1 MNPLRTCVI
10 DDEPLA
16 AQLIARYITD
26 TPFLSLAGSFS
37 SAQEAVRLILSGGV
51 DLVFL
56 DISMPQIN
64 GLEFARIIPS
74 SCRIV
79 FTTAY
84 EKYAVDGFKVNAIDY
99 LLKPVSYEEFLGA
112 ASKAAASL
120 ASTVSREEKTSD
132 RTIIIK
138 SEYRLLQIHLSDI
151 LYLEGLKDYVKIC
164 LEGDRKSILTL
175 LNMRTLEAELPRGMF
190 MRVHRSYIVNT
201 SKIRVIERN
210 RIIFGNVQ
218 IPVSESYK
226 KEFSD
231 YVNSRLIGVRS
242 MESYDGAEQ

>member
-1 MNPLRTCVI
+1 MIKLRTCVI

-16 AQLIARYITD
+16 AQLIARYVTD
-26 TPFLSLAGSFS
+26 TPFLTLAGTFS
-37 SAQEAVRLILSGGV
+37 SAQEAVRHILSGEI

-56 DISMPQIN
+56 DINMPQIN
-64 GLEFARIIPS
+64 GLEFARIIPP

-84 EKYAVDGFKVNAIDY
+84 EKYAIEGFKVNALDY
-99 LLKPVSYEEFLGA
+99 LLKPVSYEEFLSA

-120 ASTVSREEKTSD
+120 TPAKSADEPQPD

-138 SEYRLLQIHLSDI
+138 SEYRLVQIHLADI
-151 LYLEGLKDYVKIC
+151 LYLEGLKDYVKIY
-164 LEGDRKSILTL
+164 LDGEQKSIMTL
-175 LNMRTLEAELPRGMF
+175 MNMRTLEAELPRGTF

-201 SKIRVIERN
+201 SKIKVIERN

-226 KEFSD
+226 KDFSD
-231 YVNSRLIGVRS
+231 YVNSRLIGARS
-242 MESYDGAEQ
+242 PESADGE

>member
-1 MNPLRTCVI
+1 MRNLRTCVV

-16 AQLIARYITD
+16 AQLLSKYVTE
-26 TPFLSLAGSFS
+26 TPFLTLSGSFA
-37 SAQEAVRLILSGGV
+37 SAQDAVKSVVSGDI

-56 DISMPQIN
+56 DINMPQLN
-64 GLEFARIIPS
+64 GLEFARIIPD

-84 EKYAVDGFKVNAIDY
+84 EKYAIEGFRVNALDY
-99 LLKPVSYEEFLGA
+99 LLKPISYEEFLTA
-112 ASKAAASL
+112 AKKALNSFAVAE
-120 ASTVSREEKTSD
+120 TKTGNNEKRS
-132 RTIIIK
+132 IIVK
-138 SEYRLLQIHLSDI
+138 SEYRLMQIQLRDI

-164 LEGDRKSILTL
+164 LDDGSKSIMTL
-175 LNMRTLEAELPRGMF
+175 MNMRTLEQELPNDMF

-218 IPVSESYK
+218 IPISESYK
-226 KEFSD
+226 KEFSE
-231 YVNSRLIGVRS
+231 YVSSRLVGAQRTDTSDDGRS
-242 MESYDGAEQ
+242 

>member
-1 MNPLRTCVI
+1 MNKIRTCVI

-16 AQLIARYITD
+16 AQLIARYIKD
-26 TPFLSLAGSFS
+26 TPFLTLEGTFS
-37 SAQEAVRLILSGGV
+37 SAQEAVRHILSGEI

-56 DISMPQIN
+56 DINMPQIN
-64 GLEFARIIPS
+64 GLEFARIIPP

-84 EKYAVDGFKVNAIDY
+84 EKYAIEGFKVNALDY
-99 LLKPVSYEEFLGA
+99 LLKPVSYEEFLSA
-112 ASKAAASL
+112 ASKAVASL
-120 ASTVSREEKTSD
+120 TQAKNTAEPQYD
-132 RTIIIK
+132 RTIVIK
-138 SEYRLLQIHLSDI
+138 SEYRLVQIHLADI
-151 LYLEGLKDYVKIC
+151 LYLEGLKDYVKIY
-164 LEGDRKSILTL
+164 LDGEQKSIMTL
-175 LNMRTLEAELPRGMF
+175 MNMRTLEAELPRGMF

-226 KEFSD
+226 KDFSD
-231 YVNSRLIGVRS
+231 YVNARLIGLRPP
-242 MESYDGAEQ
+242 ESGDSE

>member
-1 MNPLRTCVI
+1 MNKLRTCVI

-16 AQLIARYITD
+16 AQLIARYVSD
-26 TPFLSLAGSFS
+26 TPFLTLADTFS
-37 SAQEAVRLILSGGV
+37 SAQEAVRHILSGEI

-56 DISMPQIN
+56 DINMPQIN
-64 GLEFARIIPS
+64 GLEFARIIPPT
-74 SCRIV
+74 CRIV

-84 EKYAVDGFKVNAIDY
+84 EKYAIEGFKVNALDY
-99 LLKPVSYEEFLGA
+99 LLKPVNYEEFLSA

-120 ASTVSREEKTSD
+120 TPAKSADEPQPD

-138 SEYRLLQIHLSDI
+138 SEYRLVQIHLTDI
-151 LYLEGLKDYVKIC
+151 LYLEGLKDYVKIY
-164 LEGDRKSILTL
+164 LDGEQKSIMTL
-175 LNMRTLEAELPRGMF
+175 MNMRTLEAELPRGMF

-210 RIIFGNVQ
+210 RIVFGNIQ

-226 KEFSD
+226 KDFSD
-231 YVNSRLIGVRS
+231 YVNSRLIGARS
-242 MESYDGAEQ
+242 PESGDSE